1 MPAYVTSDGCA
12 GSVMARELTERI
24 VSAPLSGGGVTTEVS
39 RMAEETTSK
48 RTASRARGGEA
59 GGTSSRNRAQENGSH
74 PGGGKTKRGEQRSQA
89 EKPGGKAGKGNRGQ
103 GQQQAQQARQGSP
116 LARGVRGVKTAGTA
130 AVDAVKQNPVP
141 AALIG
146 AGLAWL
152 IAQSAAERYP
162 QVGNVGSTVAKG
174 AKNAASTV
182 GEGVSTATGAVK
194 EVLST
199 TAGTVKEGASTVGEY
214 TMSGLSTV
222 GGAIGSGASTVGS
235 AIGSG
240 ASAVGRG
247 TVKGLTATKDAVVN
261 SWQNHPVITS
271 AAALAAGI
279 ALAMMVPSTGP
290 ERKAMGKRSA
300 ATTGRAKSAAK
311 EFL

>member
-1 MPAYVTSDGCA
+1 
-12 GSVMARELTERI
+12 
-24 VSAPLSGGGVTTEVS
+24 
-39 RMAEETTSK
+39 MAEETTSR
-48 RTASRARGGEA
+48 RTISRTRGGE
-59 GGTSSRNRAQENGSH
+59 GGGASSSKNRAQENGSH
-74 PGGGKTKRGEQRSQA
+74 PGGGRTKRGEPRSQA
-89 EKPGGKAGKGNRGQ
+89 EKPGGAAGKGNRGQ
-103 GQQQAQQARQGSP
+103 GQARQG
-116 LARGVRGVKTAGTA
+116 GVLTRSVLGVKNAGST
-130 AVDAVKQNPVP
+130 AVDAVTQNPVP

-152 IAQSAAERYP
+152 IAQSAAQRYP
-162 QVGNVGSTVAKG
+162 QVGSVGNTVAKG
-174 AKNAASTV
+174 AKNAASSV

-194 EVLST
+194 NALAT
-199 TAGTVKEGASTVGEY
+199 TAETVKEGASTVGEY

-222 GGAIGSGASTVGS
+222 GS

-240 ASAVGRG
+240 VSTVGRG
-247 TVKGLTATKDAVVN
+247 TKKGLTATKDAVVN

>member
-1 MPAYVTSDGCA
+1 
-12 GSVMARELTERI
+12 
-24 VSAPLSGGGVTTEVS
+24 VSALPLGGGVTTEEFD
-39 RMAEETTSK
+39 MAEEMTSK
-48 RTASRARGGEA
+48 RTGSRARGGE
-59 GGTSSRNRAQENGSH
+59 GGGSRSATKNRAQENGSH
-74 PGGGKTKRGEQRSQA
+74 PGGGRTKRGEQRSQS

-103 GQQQAQQARQGSP
+103 ERQGQGRQQQGQQARV
-116 LARGVRGVKTAGTA
+116 LARGVQGVKSAGST

-152 IAQSAAERYP
+152 ITQSAAERYP

-174 AKNAASTV
+174 AKNAASSV
-182 GEGVSTATGAVK
+182 GEGVSSATGAVK
-194 EVLST
+194 NALST
-199 TAGTVKEGASTVGEY
+199 TAETVKE
-214 TMSGLSTV
+214 
-222 GGAIGSGASTVGS
+222 GASTVGS

-240 ASAVGRG
+240 ASAVGSAIGTGASAVGRG
-247 TVKGLTATKDAVVN
+247 MKKGLSATKDAVVN

-271 AAALAAGI
+271 AAAVAAGI
-279 ALAMMVPSTGP
+279 ALAMMVPSTGM

>member
-1 MPAYVTSDGCA
+1 MRA
-12 GSVMARELTERI
+12 GTVIDRELTEPNRERP
-24 VSAPLSGGGVTTEVS
+24 APSGGGATTEVIH
-39 RMAEETTSK
+39 MAEEVTTR
-48 RTASRARGGEA
+48 RTVSRSRGGEGA
-59 GGTSSRNRAQENGSH
+59 SSSKNRAQENGSH
-74 PGGGKTKRGEQRSQA
+74 PGGGRTKRGEQRGQA
-89 EKPGGKAGKGNRGQ
+89 EKPGGAAGKGNRQGQRGQ
-103 GQQQAQQARQGSP
+103 GQGRQG
-116 LARGVRGVKTAGTA
+116 GVLTRSVQGVKNASST

-152 IAQSAAERYP
+152 IAESAAERYP
-162 QVGNVGSTVAKG
+162 QVGSVGNTVAKG
-174 AKNAASTV
+174 AKNAASSV

-194 EVLST
+194 NALST
-199 TAGTVKEGASTVGEY
+199 TAETVKEGASTVGEY
-214 TMSGLSTV
+214 TISGL
-222 GGAIGSGASTVGS
+222 STVGS

-240 ASAVGRG
+240 VSTVGRG
-247 TVKGLTATKDAVVN
+247 TKKGLTATKEAVVN

>member
-1 MPAYVTSDGCA
+1 
-12 GSVMARELTERI
+12 
-24 VSAPLSGGGVTTEVS
+24 
-39 RMAEETTSK
+39 MAEETTSR
-48 RTASRARGGEA
+48 RTISRTRGGE
-59 GGTSSRNRAQENGSH
+59 GGGASSSKNRAQENGSH
-74 PGGGKTKRGEQRSQA
+74 PGGGRTKRGEPRSQA
-89 EKPGGKAGKGNRGQ
+89 EKPGGAAGKGNRGQ
-103 GQQQAQQARQGSP
+103 GQRGQGQAREG
-116 LARGVRGVKTAGTA
+116 GVLTRSVQGVKNAGST
-130 AVDAVKQNPVP
+130 AVDAVTQNPVP

-152 IAQSAAERYP
+152 IAQSAAQRYP
-162 QVGNVGSTVAKG
+162 QVGSVGNTVAKG
-174 AKNAASTV
+174 AKNAASSV

-194 EVLST
+194 NALAT
-199 TAGTVKEGASTVGEY
+199 TAETVKEGASTVGEY

-222 GGAIGSGASTVGS
+222 GS

-240 ASAVGRG
+240 VSTVGRG
-247 TVKGLTATKDAVVN
+247 TKKGLTATKDAVVN